1 MYTIYIFLLFFL
13 AKYYVPL
20 QIINLKVSTN
30 ITLYHVPPEAM
41 SSPRL
46 NTNFEQILNLTNF
59 ELQKG

>member
-1 MYTIYIFLLFFL
+1 M

-20 QIINLKVSTN
+20 QIINLKVTTN